1 MLVSY
6 FASDMC
12 ISFDVNVEIDSDV
25 LIRCRHLSRTG
36 SRVTIFRIMFHT
48 AFIPEFNLRFSKSDL
63 DFANSNSNFSDDFM
77 VDFFYSKSQD
87 IEEEKS
93 LQFWHS
99 IEKSHESRILAA
111 SLSESGEEEEKI
123 DRELMEKYRH
133 KLEDV
138 EGEAEEDDI
147 EDYLAQLEAKSKAQ
161 SP

>member
-1 MLVSY
+1 
-6 FASDMC
+6 
-12 ISFDVNVEIDSDV
+12 
-25 LIRCRHLSRTG
+25 
-36 SRVTIFRIMFHT
+36 MFHT

-123 DRELMEKYRH
+123 DRELMEKYKH